1 MQNSSLKNIVEALV
15 FASDV
20 PISENKIAA
29 LIEDTTPGAVKKTID
44 ELNAEFSK
52 ENRSF
57 FITRIGGGFQVNTRK
72 DMSPWI
78 KKLFKGKTRPR
89 LSQAGLESLAII
101 AFKQPISRV
110 EVDAIRGVH
119 SGGVLKNLLERNL
132 IAISGRGSGAGK
144 PLLYGTTKEFLQY
157 LGVNDVSDL
166 PKPKEIEEIMGK
178 LDASVESTEHILE
191 ALTTDEEEEAEESK
205 ESAEMQPGPA
215 EGSRSDE
222 DNTPE
227 AEQPGESDNN
237 GEIKQVSG

>member
-1 MQNSSLKNIVEALV
+1 MQHDFLKNIIEALI

-20 PISENKIAA
+20 PISESKIAA
-29 LIEDTTPGAVKKTID
+29 IVEDATPAVVKKIVD
-44 ELNAEFSK
+44 ELNAEFSR

-57 FITRIGGGFQVNTRK
+57 FITRIAGGYQINTRK
-72 DMSPWI
+72 DLAPWI
-78 KKLFKGKTRPR
+78 KKLFKGKSRPR

-101 AFKQPISRV
+101 AFRQPISRV

-132 IAISGRGSGAGK
+132 IAISGRGEGVGK

-178 LDASVESTEHILE
+178 LDASAESTEHILE
-191 ALTTDEEEEAEESK
+191 ALTGEPEAALESSGSEEGEPPDSGTGAV
-205 ESAEMQPGPA
+205 
-215 EGSRSDE
+215 SDE
-222 DNTPE
+222 SN
-227 AEQPGESDNN
+227 GN
-237 GEIKQVSG
+237 GEVK